1 MNYSDEKFADI
12 QMLRYHLNGF
22 EQLSLN
28 QKQYVYCLAKATLCG
43 RDITTDQF
51 GRYNLKIRKLLE
63 ALYIIYKEQPE
74 TLGLKELS
82 QQEQEPSQE
91 QEHGLSQQEPSQQEQ
106 FEAMTVYLKRVW
118 FSNGIHHHYGCDKFK
133 PQFSESWF
141 HSIIARSA
149 DKLASKL
156 GVASGDEVM
165 EWCAPLFPVIFDPEI
180 MPKRVEKAC
189 GVDQVKGSACNYYE
203 GLTQQEVEA
212 YYAAKNDPSNPCPP
226 SYGLN
231 SKLVKTA
238 SGDIEEQVWK
248 QGGMYG
254 EAIDRIVYWL
264 TKAMQFA
271 ENEKQQEV
279 IGLLISYYR
288 TGDLKTFDSYSIEWL
303 KEQAGDIDFINGF
316 IEVYGDPL
324 GFKASWEGIVT
335 YKDKVANE
343 RTHKICSNAQW
354 FEDHSPVDPRFKKKE
369 VRGVTANVVVAAMLG
384 GDEYPSTAIGINL
397 PNADWIRAQHGSKS
411 ITIGNLTEAYSRAA
425 EGNGF
430 LDEFVADKSTLA
442 LVRQFDHLCDDLHTD
457 LHECLGHGSGQ
468 LLPGVSSDALK
479 SYGSTIE
486 EARAD
491 LFGLYYMADAK
502 MVELGLLP
510 SADAYKAHYYTYML
524 NGLMTQ
530 LRRITP
536 GADIEEDHM
545 RNRALIAYWVL
556 DHAQGEV
563 ELTESNGKTCV
574 FIHSY
579 ERLRTLFAQLLAEIQ
594 RIKSEGD
601 YEAARQLVERY
612 GVKVDRALLE
622 EVHRRYEKLDI
633 APYKGFI
640 NPRLSLVTD
649 AQGNVCDVKAD
660 YTESYEHQMLRY
672 SNEFGF
678 LSLKEENSSSKEE
691 ASSTEEVISSKEET
705 SLSKEEASSL
715 KEESD
720 PSSVDDDVKQIKR
733 SFRLFM
739 NGVASSSMRD
749 KGLEYKINWGIPVT
763 RLRDMAAQYAPSVA
777 LAERLWESD
786 VRECK
791 ILATMLMPAE
801 RFSEPMALSWLS
813 ACNNQEM
820 VEMLVFNLVQNM
832 PGVETFVV
840 SLLHS
845 DEPNAPLAALHLVS
859 RLVARQNVAFLTDEV
874 VSSFAQL
881 VIKALSGTD
890 AVLKH
895 AALNSVTRYVDREL
909 KGADKVVELLKKH
922 KIDIF

>member
-12 QMLRYHLNGF
+12 QMLRYRLNGF

-63 ALYIIYKEQPE
+63 ALYLIYKEQPE

-82 QQEQEPSQE
+82 QQKQE
-91 QEHGLSQQEPSQQEQ
+91 LSQQEQGLSQQEQ

-141 HSIIARSA
+141 RSIIAKSA

-180 MPKRVEKAC
+180 MSKRVEKAC

-303 KEQAGDIDFINGF
+303 KEQTGDIDFINGF

-430 LDEFVADKSTLA
+430 LDEFVADESTLA

-502 MVELGLLP
+502 MMELGLLP

-649 AQGNVCDVKAD
+649 AHGNVCDVKTD

-678 LSLKEENSSSKEE
+678 LSLKEENFSSKED
-691 ASSTEEVISSKEET
+691 ASSTEEVLSSKEGT

-715 KEESD
+715 KEESA

-845 DEPNAPLAALHLVS
+845 DEPNASLAALHLVS
-859 RLVARQNVAFLTDEV
+859 RLVARQNVAFMTDEV
-874 VSSFAQL
+874 VGSFAQL
-881 VIKALSGTD
+881 VVKALNGTD

>member
-1 MNYSDEKFADI
+1 MNTYLSKNILTKKVMNYSDEKFADI
-12 QMLRYHLNGF
+12 QMLRYRLNGF

-63 ALYIIYKEQPE
+63 ALYLIYKEQPE
-74 TLGLKELS
+74 ALGLQGLSQQEQELS
-82 QQEQEPSQE
+82 QQEQ
-91 QEHGLSQQEPSQQEQ
+91 
-106 FEAMTVYLKRVW
+106 FDAMTVYLKRVW

-141 HSIIARSA
+141 RSIIARSA

-271 ENEKQQEV
+271 ENKKQQEV

-303 KEQAGDIDFINGF
+303 KEHAGDIDFINGF

-335 YKDKVANE
+335 YKDKEANE

-430 LDEFVADKSTLA
+430 LEEFVADESTLT

-601 YEAARQLVERY
+601 YEAARHLVERY

-678 LSLKEENSSSKEE
+678 LSLKEEKSLSKEEKSSSKEE
-691 ASSTEEVISSKEET
+691 DPSSKA
-705 SLSKEEASSL
+705 EAVS
-715 KEESD
+715 
-720 PSSVDDDVKQIKR
+720 SSVDDDVKKIKR

-845 DEPNAPLAALHLVS
+845 DEHNAPLAALHLVS
-859 RLVARQNVAFLTDEV
+859 RLVARQNVAFMNDEV

-881 VIKALSGTD
+881 VIKALNGTD

>member
-12 QMLRYHLNGF
+12 QMLRYRLNGF

-63 ALYIIYKEQPE
+63 ALYLIYKEQPE
-74 TLGLKELS
+74 TLGLQELS
-82 QQEQEPSQE
+82 QQGLSEQELSQE
-91 QEHGLSQQEPSQQEQ
+91 Q
-106 FEAMTVYLKRVW
+106 FDAMTVYLKRVW

-141 HSIIARSA
+141 RSIIARSA

-165 EWCAPLFPVIFDPEI
+165 EWCATLFPVIFDPEI

-303 KEQAGDIDFINGF
+303 KEHAGDIDFINGF

-335 YKDKVANE
+335 YKDKEANE

-384 GDEYPSTAIGINL
+384 GDEYPSTAIGINI

-430 LDEFVADKSTLA
+430 LEEFVADESTLT

-612 GVKVDRALLE
+612 GVKVDQALLE

-691 ASSTEEVISSKEET
+691 SSSKEDV
-705 SLSKEEASSL
+705 LSSKAEAVS
-715 KEESD
+715 
-720 PSSVDDDVKQIKR
+720 SSVDDDVKKIKR

-840 SLLHS
+840 SLLCS
-845 DEPNAPLAALHLVS
+845 DEHNAPLAALHLVS
-859 RLVARQNVAFLTDEV
+859 RLVARQNVAFMTDEV

-881 VIKALSGTD
+881 VIKALNGTD

-895 AALNSVTRYVDREL
+895 AALNSVTRYVVREL